1 MSTQGAGSVAA
12 DGRKKRWAQF
22 RGVAAVVVIGLYIV
36 ALTRLA
42 VSKDWGDLT
51 ATHLLGLT
59 GVVAGLLCLISVGQE
74 MGVAVGPRKRRS
86 KRRRVV
92 ALLVA
97 ALAPAGIITS
107 MIRTGTVFTDPVGQL
122 LMQTAAIGTLLI
134 FITDKP
140 SRDRL

>member
-22 RGVAAVVVIGLYIV
+22 RGGAAVVIIGLYIV

-42 VSKDWGDLT
+42 VSEDWGDLT
-51 ATHLLGLT
+51 ASRLFGLT
-59 GVVAGLLCLISVGQE
+59 GVVAGLLGLISLGQE
-74 MGVAVGPRKRRS
+74 MGVAVGPRRRRS
-86 KRRRVV
+86 KSRMAV

-107 MIRTGTVFTDPVGQL
+107 IIRTGTVFTDPVGQL

-134 FITDKP
+134 FVTEKP
-140 SRDRL
+140 SRDRS